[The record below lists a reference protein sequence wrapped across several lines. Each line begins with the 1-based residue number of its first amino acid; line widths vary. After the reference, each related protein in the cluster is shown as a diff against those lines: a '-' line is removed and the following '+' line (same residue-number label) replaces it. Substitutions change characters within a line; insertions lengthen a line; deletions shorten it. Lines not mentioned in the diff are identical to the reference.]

1 MYIVYTVNMYAGH
14 LVGLLNHATWHSAA
28 MAITKNLK
36 GVSRLMATAYKWQF
50 APRFRRNAF
59 GWKSSTPILRIK
71 EALTEIKTV
80 AKKEPVLAAE
90 GAVLFLE
97 KLAPAIEQVDS
108 SSGGIGSAV
117 NRAIEALVPIIA
129 KADAA
134 RAVREKWL
142 DRLFEAIQEDDMP
155 YLEYLGEFWG
165 ELCATPE
172 IASKWAEYLSPTLT
186 TMWDHCAR
194 SGEYGYFKGTTACL
208 SAMYAAGRHE
218 ELLALI
224 AKSEY
229 RHKFWHNR
237 VWGAKALAKMGR
249 RAEAIQY
256 AEDSKGLNAPL
267 TAIAAFCEGVL
278 LDAGFADEAYA
289 RYAVEATYATTN
301 LATLKAV
308 AKKYPGKPKEVIL
321 RDLVASQPG
330 QEGKWFAAAKDA
342 GFFELAIELAN
353 RSPSDPRTLTRAAR
367 DFAVERPEFA
377 LAAGMTALRG
387 IGNGHGFDITGVD
400 VLDAYAAVLAAA
412 AAAGVDAE
420 VVKADVRALIAAAR
434 GGGEF
439 VGRVL
444 GRQL

>member
-1 MYIVYTVNMYAGH
+1 
-14 LVGLLNHATWHSAA
+14 
-28 MAITKNLK
+28 MAPT
-36 GVSRLMATAYKWQF
+36 YKFQF
-50 APRFRRNAF
+50 APRFRRAAF
-59 GWKSSTPILRIK
+59 GWKSTTPIQRIK
-71 EALTEIKTV
+71 EALTEIKAI

-117 NRAIEALVPIIA
+117 NRAIETLVPIIT
-129 KADAA
+129 KADVSG
-134 RAVREKWL
+134 AVRQKWL
-142 DRLFEAIQEDDMP
+142 ERLWDALQEDEMP

-172 IASKWAEYLSPTLT
+172 IASYWADYLLPTLT
-186 TMWDHCAR
+186 TMWDHCAS

-208 SAMYAAGRHE
+208 SALYAAGRYD

-229 RHKFWHNR
+229 RHKSWHNR
-237 VWGAKALAKMGR
+237 MWGAKALAAAGKP
-249 RAEAIQY
+249 AEAIRY

-267 TAIAAFCEGVL
+267 SAIAAFCEGVL
-278 LDAGFADEAYA
+278 LDSGFADEAYA
-289 RYAVEATYATTN
+289 RYAVESTYSTTN
-301 LATLKAV
+301 LATFKAIV
-308 AKKYPGKPKEVIL
+308 KKYPGKPRETIL

-353 RSPSDPRTLTRAAR
+353 RSPSDPRTLIRAAR

-387 IGNGHGFDITGVD
+387 IANGWGYDITGVD
-400 VLDAYAAVLAAA
+400 VLDAYAAVMAAA
-412 AAAGVDAE
+412 GAAGVDESA
-420 VVKADVRALIAAAR
+420 VKADVRAIIAASR

-444 GRQL
+444 ARQLAT

>member
-1 MYIVYTVNMYAGH
+1 
-14 LVGLLNHATWHSAA
+14 
-28 MAITKNLK
+28 
-36 GVSRLMATAYKWQF
+36 MATAYKWQF

-59 GWKSSTPILRIK
+59 GWKSDTPIQRIK
-71 EALTEIKTV
+71 EALAEIKAL

-90 GAVLFLE
+90 GAMLFLV

-117 NRAIEALVPIIA
+117 NRAIETLAPIIA
-129 KADAA
+129 KADVA
-134 RAVREKWL
+134 RIVREKWL
-142 DRLFEAIQEDDMP
+142 DRLYEALQEDDMP

-172 IASKWAEYLSPTLT
+172 IASKWADYLSPTLT

-194 SGEYGYFKGTTACL
+194 SGEYGYFIGTTACL
-208 SAMYAAGRHE
+208 SAMYAASRYD
-218 ELLALI
+218 ELLVLI

-229 RHKFWHNR
+229 RHKSWHNR

-289 RYAVEATYATTN
+289 RYAIGATYATTN
-301 LATLKAV
+301 LATFKAI
-308 AKKYPGKPKEVIL
+308 AKKYPSKPKETIL

-353 RSPSDPRTLTRAAR
+353 RSPSDPRTLIRAAR
-367 DFAVERPEFA
+367 DYAAERPEFA
-377 LAAGMTALRG
+377 LAAGMTGLRG
-387 IGNGHGFDITGVD
+387 IANGWGYDITGVD
-400 VLDAYAAVLAAA
+400 VLDAYAAVMAAA
-412 AAAGVDAE
+412 SAAGVDE
-420 VVKADVRALIAAAR
+420 SVVKADVRAIISASR
-434 GGGEF
+434 SGGEF

-444 GRQL
+444 VRQLAKPHLANFL

>member
-1 MYIVYTVNMYAGH
+1 MTIALQKHGQH
-14 LVGLLNHATWHSAA
+14 HQFIRAFE
-28 MAITKNLK
+28 
-36 GVSRLMATAYKWQF
+36 LMATAYKWQF

-59 GWKSSTPILRIK
+59 GWKSATAIQRIK
-71 EALTEIKTV
+71 EALAEIKAV

-117 NRAIEALVPIIA
+117 NRAIETLVPIIA
-129 KADAA
+129 KADVT
-134 RAVREKWL
+134 RGVREKWL
-142 DRLFEAIQEDDMP
+142 DRMWDALQEDDMP

-172 IASKWAEYLSPTLT
+172 TASKWADYLSPTLT

-194 SGEYGYFKGTTACL
+194 TGEYGYFKGTTACL
-208 SAMYAAGRHE
+208 SALYAAGQHD

-224 AKSEY
+224 EKSEY
-229 RHKFWHNR
+229 RHKSWHYR

-249 RAEAIQY
+249 RDEAIKY

-267 TAIAAFCEGVL
+267 TAIAAFCEGAL
-278 LDAGFADEAYA
+278 LDAGFPDEAYA
-289 RYAVEATYATTN
+289 RYAVEATYASTN
-301 LATLKAV
+301 LATFKAI
-308 AKKYPGKPKEVIL
+308 AKKYPGKQKEVIL

-342 GFFELAIELAN
+342 GQFELAIELAN

-367 DFAVERPEFA
+367 DYAVERPEFA

-387 IGNGHGFDITGVD
+387 IAKGWGYDITGID
-400 VLDAYAAVLAAA
+400 VLDAYAAVM
-412 AAAGVDAE
+412 AAAGSTGVDE
-420 VVKADVRALIAAAR
+420 VVVKEDVRAIIAASH

-439 VGRVL
+439 VGRGL
-444 GRQL
+444 GRQLAE

>member
-1 MYIVYTVNMYAGH
+1 
-14 LVGLLNHATWHSAA
+14 
-28 MAITKNLK
+28 
-36 GVSRLMATAYKWQF
+36 MATTYKWQF
-50 APRFRRNAF
+50 APRFRRAAF
-59 GWKSSTPILRIK
+59 GWKSTTPILRIK
-71 EALTEIKTV
+71 EALTEIKSV

-117 NRAIEALVPIIA
+117 NRAIETLVPIIA
-129 KADAA
+129 KADVS

-142 DRLFEAIQEDDMP
+142 DRLFEALQEDDMP

-165 ELCATPE
+165 TLCATPE
-172 IASKWAEYLSPTLT
+172 IATKWADYMSPTLT

-194 SGEYGYFKGTTACL
+194 SGEYGYYKGTTACL
-208 SAMYAAGRHE
+208 SALYAAGRLD

-229 RHKFWHNR
+229 RYKSWNNR
-237 VWGAKALAKMGR
+237 MWGAKALAAAGKP
-249 RAEAIQY
+249 AEAIRY

-289 RYAVEATYATTN
+289 RYAVQATYATTN
-301 LATLKAV
+301 LATFKAIV
-308 AKKYPGKPKEVIL
+308 KKYPHTPRETIL
-321 RDLVASQPG
+321 RDLVASEPG
-330 QEGKWFAAAKDA
+330 NEGKWFAAAKDA

-353 RSPSDPRTLTRAAR
+353 RSPSDPRTLIRAAR
-367 DFAVERPEFA
+367 DFAAERPEFA

-387 IGNGHGFDITGVD
+387 IANGWGYDITDID
-400 VLDAYAAVLAAA
+400 VLDAYAAVMAAA
-412 AAAGVDAE
+412 DAAGVDE
-420 VVKADVRALIAAAR
+420 TVVKADVRALIAASR

-444 GRQL
+444 ARHLAA

>member
-1 MYIVYTVNMYAGH
+1 
-14 LVGLLNHATWHSAA
+14 
-28 MAITKNLK
+28 
-36 GVSRLMATAYKWQF
+36 MATTHKFQF
-50 APRFRRNAF
+50 APRFRRRAF

-71 EALTEIKTV
+71 EALTEIKAI

-117 NRAIEALVPIIA
+117 NRAIETLVPIIV
-129 KADAA
+129 KADVS

-142 DRLFEAIQEDDMP
+142 DRLYDALQEDDMP
-155 YLEYLGEFWG
+155 YLESLGEYWG
-165 ELCATPE
+165 VLCTTPE
-172 IASKWAEYLSPTLT
+172 LAAYWADYLSPTLT

-218 ELLALI
+218 ELLELI

-229 RHKFWHNR
+229 RHKSWHNR
-237 VWGAKALAKMGR
+237 MWGAKALAAAGKP
-249 RAEAIQY
+249 AEAIRY

-301 LATLKAV
+301 LATFKAIV
-308 AKKYPGKPKEVIL
+308 KKYPHMPRDAIL

-353 RSPSDPRTLTRAAR
+353 GSPSDPRTLIRAAR
-367 DFAVERPEFA
+367 DFAAERPEFA
-377 LAAGMTALRG
+377 LAAGMSALRG
-387 IGNGHGFDITGVD
+387 IAKGWGYEITGVD
-400 VLDAYAAVLAAA
+400 VLDAYAAVMTAAG
-412 AAAGVDAE
+412 AAGVDE
-420 VVKADVRALIAAAR
+420 GVVKADVRTIIAASR

-444 GRQL
+444 ARHLAA

>member
-1 MYIVYTVNMYAGH
+1 MTTA
-14 LVGLLNHATWHSAA
+14 LQKHSQHHQFTPAFE
-28 MAITKNLK
+28 
-36 GVSRLMATAYKWQF
+36 LMSTYKWQF

-59 GWKSSTPILRIK
+59 GWKSDTPIQRIK

-80 AKKEPVLAAE
+80 AKKEPILAAD

-117 NRAIEALVPIIA
+117 NRAIETLVPIIA
-129 KADAA
+129 KADVS

-142 DRLFEAIQEDDMP
+142 DRLWDALQEDDMP

-165 ELCATPE
+165 DLCAAPE
-172 IASKWAEYLSPTLT
+172 LSAKWADYLSPTLT
-186 TMWDHCAR
+186 TMWDHCAS

-208 SAMYAAGRHE
+208 SALCAAGRPD

-229 RHKFWHNR
+229 RHKSWHNR
-237 VWGAKALAKMGR
+237 VWGAKALAAASMR
-249 RAEAIQY
+249 VEAIRY

-278 LDAGFADEAYA
+278 LDSGFADEAYS
-289 RYAVEATYATTN
+289 RYAVEATYAATN
-301 LATLKAV
+301 LATFKAIV
-308 AKKYPGKPKEVIL
+308 KKYPGKPRETIL

-330 QEGKWFAAAKDA
+330 NEGKWFAAAKDA

-353 RSPSDPRTLTRAAR
+353 RSPSDPRTLIRAAR
-367 DFAVERPEFA
+367 DFAVKRPEFA

-387 IGNGHGFDITGVD
+387 IANGWGYDITGAD
-400 VLDAYAAVLAAA
+400 VLDAYAAVMAAA
-412 AAAGVDAE
+412 DASGVDKN
-420 VVKADVRALIAAAR
+420 VVNADVRALIAASR
-434 GGGEF
+434 GSGEF

-444 GRQL
+444 ARQLAI